1 VSSAQKNYW
10 CRCPSSIVFVFLP
23 ASPTLVKS
31 PGAPMISLL
40 VVLAFRL
47 EFALH
52 AGEAERGENGPD
64 QNQGAEKINAQHCV
78 RSDKSI

>member
-10 CRCPSSIVFVFLP
+10 CRCPSLIVFVFLP

-40 VVLAFRL
+40 VVLAFLL
-47 EFALH
+47 EFVFH
-52 AGEAERGENGPD
+52 AGEAGQGKKNGWT
-64 QNQGAEKINAQHCV
+64 KIRVV
-78 RSDKSI
+78 RK

>member
-23 ASPTLVKS
+23 ASPTLVNHR
-31 PGAPMISLL
+31 PMISLL